1 MIKYLL
7 ISSLL
12 FVSGYAKIS
21 LEDINSKP
29 PCRAKDF
36 MIWQFLKQNITPD
49 EADKAYEQVYNNKNN
64 RLFYAYAKKTKN
76 KHVKYKLSC
85 KKEQNLLSIK
95 DQECLELAFTPY
107 KATKLSNAQR
117 EKLAK
122 RLKSESKINILKIL
136 NENHSKNAYK
146 TYDADTILT
155 LLTNTGYKYRSK
167 HLNIE
172 FDKEFIDSLAES
184 RKISYFIKTMVN
196 NDKFNKLQKSLLK
209 MSGKSLNSQAT
220 FYLALNHLR
229 HSDEASAVKF
239 FKLSA
244 SKAKYQKNIDKNNF
258 WIYFITKEQ
267 EYLDKLLKS
276 KDINIYSLYAHDKM
290 DKRVDNYF
298 TGLQTNKNTS
308 NKNLLDPFHWNE
320 ILKEIKTT
328 QTDDL
333 FDLAQEYKQKDMLPV
348 RSLII
353 QKAYKY
359 NIHGYV
365 MPYDEHLEDL
375 SLDDR
380 ALVYA
385 IMRQE
390 SNMIPSALSH
400 SYALG
405 LMQIMPFVTDY
416 ISKTI
421 NEPISCYDDMFI
433 PKNNIRYS
441 KAHLKWMKK
450 SLYHPLFIA
459 YAYNGGLGFL
469 KKFLR
474 KDKFKEGK
482 YEPFLSME
490 MMTNR
495 ESREYGKKVLA
506 NYVIYKEVLGE
517 KVSILDLFDTL
528 TQPKKTDR
536 FRKRG

>member
-7 ISSLL
+7 ILSLL
-12 FVSGYAKIS
+12 FVSGYAKIN

-36 MIWQFLKQNITPD
+36 MIWQYLKQNITPSQ
-49 EADKAYEQVYNNKNN
+49 ADKAYSQVDNTKSN
-64 RLFYAYAKKTKN
+64 RLLYAYAKKTKN
-76 KHVKYKLSC
+76 KNIKYKVSC
-85 KKEQNLLSIK
+85 KKRSNLLTIK
-95 DQECLELAFTPY
+95 NQECLELAFTPY
-107 KATKLSNAQR
+107 RATKLTNSQR
-117 EKLAK
+117 KKLAK
-122 RLKSESKINILKIL
+122 KLKSESKINILNIL
-136 NENHSKNAYK
+136 NEKHTKDAYK
-146 TYDADTILT
+146 TYDANTALT
-155 LLTNTGYKYRSK
+155 LLVNTGYRYRKK

-172 FDKEFIDSLAES
+172 FDKEFMDSLAES
-184 RKISYFIKTMVN
+184 KKISYFIKTVVN
-196 NDKFNKLQKSLLK
+196 NDRFNNLQKSLLK
-209 MSGKSLNSQAT
+209 MSGEKLNSRSS
-220 FYLALNHLR
+220 FFLALNHLR
-229 HSDEASAVKF
+229 HSDEKNAVEY

-244 SKAKYQKNIDKNNF
+244 KKAKYKINVDKNHF
-258 WIYFITKEQ
+258 WIYLITKEQ
-267 EYLDKLLKS
+267 EYLDKLLDS

-290 DKRVDNYF
+290 DKTVENYY
-298 TGLQTNKNTS
+298 TGLETNKGIS
-308 NKNLLDPFHWNE
+308 NKNLHDPFDWDI
-320 ILKEIKTT
+320 ILKEIKNTKK
-328 QTDDL
+328 DKL
-333 FDLAQEYKQKDMLPV
+333 VDLAQEYKQKDMLPV
-348 RSLII
+348 RSWII

-359 NIHGYV
+359 DMHGFV
-365 MPYDEHLEDL
+365 MPYDEHMEDL
-375 SLDDR
+375 NIDDR

-405 LMQIMPFVTDY
+405 LMQIMPFVTDA

-421 NEPISCYDDMFI
+421 KEPVTCYDDMFI

-474 KDKFKEGK
+474 KNKFKKGK

-495 ESREYGKKVLA
+495 ESREYGKRVLA
-506 NYVIYKEVLGE
+506 NYVMYKEVLGE